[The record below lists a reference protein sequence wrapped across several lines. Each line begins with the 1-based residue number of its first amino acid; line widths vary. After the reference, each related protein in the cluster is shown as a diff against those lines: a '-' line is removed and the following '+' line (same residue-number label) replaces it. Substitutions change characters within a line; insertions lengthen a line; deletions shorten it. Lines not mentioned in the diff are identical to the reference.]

1 MARQTL
7 SVPGTMS
14 GISLAAAAFEQ
25 FWDSAQLPG
34 ASRWRF
40 LTALDEV
47 LSNIVRHGMR
57 AGARP
62 IDLTF
67 EFNADV
73 VTVDVSDRGEPFD
86 PLSLPAPDTMSPL
99 EQRKPGGLGVSIVT
113 GLMDGVRYERHA
125 AQNLLVMSWRVRPE
139 AVSPGTSHAD

>member
-1 MARQTL
+1 MPRQTL

-14 GISLAAAAFEQ
+14 GVSLAAAAFEQ
-25 FWDSAQLPG
+25 FWESARLPDD
-34 ASRWRF
+34 SRWRF

-57 AGARP
+57 GADAP

-67 EFNADV
+67 QLDADV

-86 PLSLPAPDTMSPL
+86 PLSLPAPDTTSPL
-99 EQRKPGGLGVSIVT
+99 EHRRPGGLGVTLVT
-113 GLMDGVRYERHA
+113 GLMDRVRYERKA
-125 AQNLLVMSWRVRPE
+125 AQNLLTMSWRVRPD
-139 AVSPGTSHAD
+139 AASPGTSHAD